1 MLLVSFN
8 ICLRAQ
14 KNHLIETILLSTQT
28 YDMADKLE
36 NGLFVSIGLAFSI
49 SAITAS
55 NIEDITYVLPNP
67 ISFAA
72 TCSIFEIFKILK
84 TLKKEVCH

>member
-1 MLLVSFN
+1 
-8 ICLRAQ
+8 
-14 KNHLIETILLSTQT
+14 
-28 YDMADKLE
+28 MADKLE

-55 NIEDITYVLPNP
+55 NIEDITYVLPNS

-72 TCSIFEIFKILK
+72 TFSIFEIFNILK
-84 TLKKEVCH
+84 TFKKEVCH